1 MTKFTAIYNGKKIS
15 IEGKSLWDA
24 KQKAIK
30 ELKVPKSKEGL
41 VSVMSDKSIANQ
53 DFRFMEKGGRVFDTK
68 IWDKV
73 KNKYKS
79 HAGGVSE
86 SEIITWAET
95 ISKKEVSNVGEAIK
109 ILRNKEVIKI
119 GALDGGKKVTVIEVD
134 EWSDKRISDYE
145 KEFGHPHYGIGGV
158 LLGSAIGGYAGYKI
172 GRARPQ
178 KSGFDTEKKIASK
191 LKKGAS
197 KVKQDLKEGAE
208 KTKKKK
214 LATSMAKG
222 GSMARGGEVTIG
234 NTTFYYLK
242 EDGKYQVYE
251 RKLGIYLKK
260 VGMPLKTESEAK
272 ELLDWMVSRADDD
285 DGISEYRYAKGGSMA
300 SGGEIKG
307 FKKYVKEGLLYHYED
322 NMDFYEAE
330 EQAEEYV
337 LDNADFIKSEFEK
350 GTTVN
355 DTVEL
360 IISKYD
366 WEDEDEDEDYAEG
379 GSMASGGKVGLS
391 TVKAQKLKEWK
402 EGKWIG
408 GKRWHLYKYD
418 GNTWVLERYKGDDL
432 TESFNIDVENK
443 NPSFTYEEDKMYI
456 TYSANN
462 GGYKIPE
469 NVQVKVFA
477 VMEMDNPKLDFGD
490 DVYEYQ
496 IEHNEYSEDFGYA
509 KGGSMK
515 SGGGVGLAT
524 VKDTKDHL
532 GVEGDAW
539 EMLSEEEK
547 LELRRTTYKHGMYG
561 KASKKTA
568 SIKDTKSHFKYSD
581 AEWDELDGEEKFRL
595 RDMLISDRNRGAK
608 ARKELDT
615 PKANDGWGINLKW
628 W

>member
-30 ELKVPKSKEGL
+30 ELKVPKSKEGF
-41 VSVMSDKSIANQ
+41 VSIMSDKSIANQ

-379 GSMASGGKVGLS
+379 G
-391 TVKAQKLKEWK
+391 
-402 EGKWIG
+402 
-408 GKRWHLYKYD
+408 
-418 GNTWVLERYKGDDL
+418 
-432 TESFNIDVENK
+432 
-443 NPSFTYEEDKMYI
+443 
-456 TYSANN
+456 
-462 GGYKIPE
+462 
-469 NVQVKVFA
+469 
-477 VMEMDNPKLDFGD
+477 
-490 DVYEYQ
+490 
-496 IEHNEYSEDFGYA
+496 
-509 KGGSMK
+509 
-515 SGGGVGLAT
+515 GVGLAT